1 VNAAWSSDHRESTT
15 SEQQKKAR
23 SDSRLE
29 KNLHDMGD
37 LLSSLHTQAF
47 CGQLDPT
54 SFDHS
59 LKYDEWIRL
68 PSGKKSDNSK
78 RVIIPTPAE
87 MYQTENCTM
96 MDGKPRKVSGGS
108 CDTTVTSSDSHDSC
122 RKRSRQQISMAPKD
136 NRPTSTEFSRRP
148 GGFGSRTALM
158 STGFASLS
166 LQSKEGRL
174 VPKVP
179 R

>member
-1 VNAAWSSDHRESTT
+1 MPQPSPFFPRTTTTTATTSTAPPNMLKRASNQQECQVNAAWSSDHRESTT

-29 KNLHDMGD
+29 TNLHDMGD

-59 LKYDEWIRL
+59 LKYDEWMENQERFLVDLAIQPSHQVTRTILVGRDHGNKYRWHPKIIDL
-68 PSGKKSDNSK
+68 PVQSS
-78 RVIIPTPAE
+78 A
-87 MYQTENCTM
+87 
-96 MDGKPRKVSGGS
+96 GGQE
-108 CDTTVTSSDSHDSC
+108 DS
-122 RKRSRQQISMAPKD
+122 
-136 NRPTSTEFSRRP
+136 
-148 GGFGSRTALM
+148 
-158 STGFASLS
+158 
-166 LQSKEGRL
+166 
-174 VPKVP
+174 VPVQ